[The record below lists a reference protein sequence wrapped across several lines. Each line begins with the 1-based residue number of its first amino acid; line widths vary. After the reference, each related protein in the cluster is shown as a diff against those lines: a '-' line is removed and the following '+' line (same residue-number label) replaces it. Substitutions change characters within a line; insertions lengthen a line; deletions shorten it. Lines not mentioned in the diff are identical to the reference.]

1 MPCAHHIMRD
11 SIYAISLPPART
23 SDAKGTEMEPAGRR
37 VQAVVTKGHR
47 EDRNGGSRLQVSY
60 ACRVPKLRH
69 DARMTSAGIPDD
81 LVDLLTTDRVG
92 HVASIRPDG
101 SIAIHITWI
110 DYDGEYV
117 LTSSRVGS
125 RKGRN
130 WRRNPQAAVSVVDRD
145 DAWRF
150 LQIRG
155 RVTDIRPDI
164 GLAFIDKLSR
174 RYLGRDYD
182 RRDSEREIFV
192 ITIDHL
198 RASRGRR

>member
-1 MPCAHHIMRD
+1 
-11 SIYAISLPPART
+11 
-23 SDAKGTEMEPAGRR
+23 
-37 VQAVVTKGHR
+37 V
-47 EDRNGGSRLQVSY
+47 
-60 ACRVPKLRH
+60 
-69 DARMTSAGIPDD
+69 TSAAIPDD

-110 DYDGEYV
+110 DHDGEHV

-145 DAWRF
+145 DPWRF

-155 RVTDIRPDI
+155 RVTDIRPDT

-182 RRDSEREIFV
+182 RRDFEREIFV
-192 ITIDHL
+192 ITPDHV
-198 RASRGRR
+198 RAARGRR